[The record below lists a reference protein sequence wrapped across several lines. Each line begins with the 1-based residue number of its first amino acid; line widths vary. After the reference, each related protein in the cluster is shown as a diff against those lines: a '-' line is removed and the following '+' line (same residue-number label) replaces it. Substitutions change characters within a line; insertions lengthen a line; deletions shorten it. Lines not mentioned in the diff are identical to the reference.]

1 MPETHF
7 ALLRGVRY
15 AWAAGPT
22 PGPSPSDVPI
32 TREGSLGKT
41 LAFEST
47 DAETGNSGANAS
59 EVRSTPRHPS
69 PLDGE
74 GPGVRPSPTPLLFL
88 HGFTGSKANWQPVMA
103 QFPGSIALDLL
114 GHGETESPA
123 DPARYAIE
131 EAAAD
136 LDAFCAQL
144 GVQNLDVCGYSLG
157 GRLAL
162 YFALAYPQ
170 RVRRLIL
177 ESASPGL
184 ASEAERLARRQ
195 SDAALAERIERD
207 GLPAFVDYWEQI
219 PLFASQTGLPAEIRQ
234 RLRTQ
239 RLQNNPT
246 GLANSLRGMGT
257 GAQPSLWPRL
267 AELKMPVSLLAGELD
282 LKFSAINRQ
291 MADLIANCRLEIVP
305 NAGHTIH
312 LEQMQMFCDLVA
324 QT

>member
-1 MPETHF
+1 MSETHF

-15 AWAAGPT
+15 AWVAGPT
-22 PGPSPSDVPI
+22 PDPSPFDEYI
-32 TREGSLGKT
+32 
-41 LAFEST
+41 
-47 DAETGNSGANAS
+47 AS
-59 EVRSTPRHPS
+59 EGGFAKQIPLPPPYPEAQPTLSHPS
-69 PLDGE
+69 PPDGE
-74 GPGVRPSPTPLLFL
+74 GPGERSAPLLFL
-88 HGFTGSKANWQPVMA
+88 HGFTGSKTNWLPFMA
-103 QFPGSIALDLL
+103 QFPGQHCLAIDLL

-234 RLRTQ
+234 RLRAQ

-291 MADLIANCRLEIVP
+291 MADLIAGCRLEIVP
-305 NAGHTIH
+305 NAGHTVH

-324 QT
+324 QI